1 MKLSVIVAAAALM
14 FAGCGSKT
22 EQPVAAAAKSP
33 QVTKPGQ
40 VIIPPDSPKLAEI
53 HVAQVNSEEV
63 PADEVNAPG
72 KVEANP
78 GRLSHVV
85 LPVAGRISS
94 SFVKIGDLVK
104 GGAPILA
111 IESPEVDLALSTH
124 MQSEASVTQARSGL
138 IKAQADLDRAKDL
151 FENNAIAKKE
161 VLNAENMLAQS
172 KAALEQAQASS
183 QQAKRKLELLGVKA
197 GEFGQKVL
205 VRAPISGKILE
216 VSVVQGEYRNDLTQP
231 VMTIADLSSVWVT
244 SDVPE
249 SSIRFIKQG
258 EHIEVEFAAY
268 PGEKFKGRVTRIA
281 DLVDPQTRTVKVTA
295 ELDNRGGRLRPEMY
309 ARIRHVDSTRQMPV
323 IPVGSV
329 IQGDGKNVV
338 YKETSRGTFQQ
349 TPVTL
354 GYRTGERVAILSGLQ
369 AGERVVTDGAML
381 LKAY

>member
-1 MKLSVIVAAAALM
+1 
-14 FAGCGSKT
+14 
-22 EQPVAAAAKSP
+22 
-33 QVTKPGQ
+33 
-40 VIIPPDSPKLAEI
+40 
-53 HVAQVNSEEV
+53 
-63 PADEVNAPG
+63 
-72 KVEANP
+72 
-78 GRLSHVV
+78 
-85 LPVAGRISS
+85 
-94 SFVKIGDLVK
+94 
-104 GGAPILA
+104 
-111 IESPEVDLALSTH
+111 

-309 ARIRHVDSTRQMPV
+309 ARIRHVDSTKQMPV

-338 YKETSRGTFQQ
+338 YKETSLRNVPADTGDPWISYGRASGY
-349 TPVTL
+349 PVRSA
-354 GYRTGERVAILSGLQ
+354 GRRTSRN
-369 AGERVVTDGAML
+369 
-381 LKAY
+381 